1 MKGVQAERVYST
13 DWGIMPPLRIL
24 NHGALPLDLMSVW
37 RSSPQEGVSL
47 MTADYILENA
57 DPRDPESH
65 GMKRILAAVSRPD
78 DVFVG
83 HTKAWE
89 NWDNENGDLVK
100 LAGNAGYRQEM
111 LATVPDRFG
120 RTVFE
125 VYHFV
130 RK

>member
-1 MKGVQAERVYST
+1 
-13 DWGIMPPLRIL
+13 
-24 NHGALPLDLMSVW
+24 
-37 RSSPQEGVSL
+37 
-47 MTADYILENA
+47 MTADERLENA
-57 DPRDPESH
+57 DPRDRESP

-83 HTKAWE
+83 HAKAWE
-89 NWDNENGDLVK
+89 IRKDENVELIK
-100 LAGNAGYRQEM
+100 LAGDAGYRPEM
-111 LATVPDRFG
+111 MATVPDSFG